1 VHQYYFLKLNL
12 KIIFWKLFFSYT
24 FDKIKFLIMKKII
37 TILITCLI
45 YSIVIKSQES
55 TTINVKVFLEGPY
68 FNGQMTPF
76 LNVLGYLPNV
86 QPYNQSPWFYE
97 GDESVLVTP
106 SNDIVDWILI
116 DIVKVIWD
124 EDLAAIE
131 LLGRRAGFLLKNGSI
146 TDLDG
151 ISYLEFNKF
160 IPPPFDIRIHHR
172 NHLNIIS
179 ATTLNEVN
187 GIYSYDF
194 TTGPD
199 KALGNQHSQKQ
210 LLAGL
215 WGMISADGNSSG
227 QIDNV
232 DKNDVW
238 LPEFDLTGYYR
249 GDFNM
254 DTQVDQ
260 DDKLA
265 RWILNVGRGSY
276 PVRDTI
282 LPILICGTSIITHHG
297 VQYGTKLYNGQCW
310 LDRNLGASQV
320 ASSYNDPLS
329 YGDLYQWGRLT
340 DGHHL
345 RTSNTTSIIS
355 NIDVPGHTDFILADN
370 DPYDW
375 RNPQNDNLWQEVLYI
390 NNSCPE
396 GWQVPTL
403 TQWQDASSGW
413 ASRMDAFNSP
423 LKLPS
428 GGWRNESVGNISN
441 ADSWGNYWTSTIN
454 SSGARGVYFDS
465 FNFSFNTYARASG
478 RSVRCIKT
486 FFTPNNPPNAP
497 SNPNPLD
504 EATAVETD
512 VILSWFCSDP
522 DGDDLT
528 YNIYF
533 GTDPNP
539 TLIQLQY
546 PETYF
551 DPGQLV
557 ENTTYHWKIVA
568 YDIYGDSTEGA
579 VWSFTTFND
588 QWSCGDQFTDD
599 RDGQIYNTV
608 LIGSQCWMAQ
618 NLNIGVMI
626 NGGTN
631 MTNNGIIEKYCY
643 NNNASNCATYGG
655 LYQWNE
661 IMNYSINP
669 ATQGICPESW
679 YIPTDNEWNILEGT
693 VDSQYGVGDPE
704 WLKESGR
711 GFDAGG
717 NLKEIGTTL
726 WQSPNAGATN
736 LSSFTSLP
744 GGGWVDNK
752 AGFYSVT
759 ANGVFWT
766 SSLNGSLAYC
776 HSQHYTIAQS
786 ARDLRGKS
794 YAYSLRCLKMAESI
808 NQPPLP
814 PSNPLPIDG
823 AINID
828 INTTLSWTCSDPDG
842 DGLFFSIYFGTDPTP
857 SLIETNYLNFSFN
870 PETLN
875 INTTYYW
882 RIVAYDIH
890 GDSTIGNIWSFVTQS
905 NFWQCGDVFFD
916 DRDGQI
922 YNSVLIGSQC
932 WMASN
937 LNIGLIIPGGQEMTD
952 NNVIEK
958 YCYDDNTLNC
968 DDYGGLYQWNEAMSY
983 STISA
988 GQGICPPG
996 WHIPSDNEL
1005 KILEGTVDSEYGV
1018 GHSTWNNIGWRG
1030 SDAGKQLKTNT
1041 GWLPNGNGTD
1051 NFGFGAKPAG
1061 YRLQDGSYDGL
1072 GSRGDWYSSTLYPGY
1087 GVWRRYISYFGDGAG
1102 RHYYDSLVGRS
1113 IRCIKN

>member
-1 VHQYYFLKLNL
+1 LEIVFLIPLTKSN
-12 KIIFWKLFFSYT
+12 
-24 FDKIKFLIMKKII
+24 FLIMKKII

-45 YSIVIKSQES
+45 YSIAIKSQES

-97 GDESVLVTP
+97 GDESVVVTP

-116 DIVKVIWD
+116 DVVKVIWD

-131 LLGRRAGFLLKNGSI
+131 LLDRKAGFLLKNGSI
-146 TDLDG
+146 TDLDA

-160 IPPPFDIRIHHR
+160 IPPPFHIRIHHR

-179 ATTLNEVN
+179 ATTINEVN

-238 LPEFDLTGYYR
+238 LPEFGHTGYYR

-282 LPILICGTSIITHHG
+282 LPILICGASIITHHG
-297 VQYGTKLYNGQCW
+297 LQYGTILYNGQCW

-340 DGHHL
+340 DGHQL

-375 RNPQNDNLWQEVLYI
+375 RNPQNDNLWQEVMYI
-390 NNSCPE
+390 NNACPE
-396 GWQVPTL
+396 GWQVPTI

-413 ASRMDAFNSP
+413 ASRLDAFNSP

-428 GGWRNESVGNISN
+428 GGWRNESAGNISN

-454 SSGARGVYFDS
+454 SAGARGVYFDS

-497 SNPNPLD
+497 SNPNPVD

-661 IMNYSINP
+661 IMNYSITP
-669 ATQGICPESW
+669 GTQGICPESW

-704 WLKESGR
+704 WLNENER

-717 NLKEIGTTL
+717 NLKEVGTSH
-726 WQSPNAGATN
+726 WNSPNTGATN
-736 LSSFTSLP
+736 ISGFTSLP
-744 GGGWVDNK
+744 GGGRTTGYFSINL
-752 AGFYSVT
+752 
-759 ANGVFWT
+759 NGVYWT
-766 SSLNGSLAYC
+766 SSETGSNAWI
-776 HSQHYTIAQS
+776 HSQYYTKGTS
-786 ARDLRGKS
+786 ARAPRSKN
-794 YAYSLRCLKMAESI
+794 YAYSIRCIKNI
-808 NQPPLP
+808 NQPPLE
-814 PSNPLPIDG
+814 PSNPTPPDEATLVDP
-823 AINID
+823 NI
-828 INTTLSWTCSDPDG
+828 TLTWDCSDPNG
-842 DGLFFSIYFGTDPTP
+842 NELYFSIYFGTNP
-857 SLIETNYLNFSFN
+857 N
-870 PETLN
+870 PELVATNQPGKFYNPTTLEN
-875 INTTYYW
+875 GIIYYW
-882 RIVAYDIH
+882 KIVAYDII
-890 GDSTIGNIWSFVTQS
+890 GDSTEGMVWSFTTIEID
-905 NFWQCGDVFFD
+905 WICGDPWLD
-916 DRDGQI
+916 TRDGNV
-922 YNSVLIGSQC
+922 YNTILIGTQC
-932 WMASN
+932 WMEQNLGYLPSVYPPNQGSFTLPRYYVYDYSGTDVKFAKSTPNYTDFGVLYNWPAS
-937 LNIGLIIPGGQEMTD
+937 LT
-952 NNVIEK
+952 
-958 YCYDDNTLNC
+958 
-968 DDYGGLYQWNEAMSY
+968 A
-983 STISA
+983 
-988 GQGICPPG
+988 CPES
-996 WHIPSDNEL
+996 WHLPSDNEWCTL
-1005 KILEGTVDSEYGV
+1005 TQFIDVTVNCNVYDWSGTNV
-1018 GHSTWNNIGWRG
+1018 GQKMKSASGWYSG
-1030 SDAGKQLKTNT
+1030 
-1041 GWLPNGNGTD
+1041 GNGT
-1051 NFGFGAKPAG
+1051 NSSGFNAFAAG
-1061 YRLQDGSYDGL
+1061 YRSYYNNSFWYMELSSYHWSSNQYNSDDAI
-1072 GSRGDWYSSTLYPGY
+1072 SRFLKFDQNKIFRNHLRKDY
-1087 GVWRRYISYFGDGAG
+1087 GFSV
-1102 RHYYDSLVGRS
+1102 
-1113 IRCIKN
+1113 RCIKN